1 MVAATVAELHL
12 IGFGAEGQGD
22 HLVAQADAEDGQL
35 AMELPDQ
42 VNDRHHI
49 LRVARAVGQEQPVR
63 GEGQDGFGGGVVGH
77 HGHVA
82 AEFVQLAH
90 DVQLDAAVHR
100 HHVEPVVGR
109 AGVPLLFAGNPA
121 HLVGGHLVAPEDFHG
136 FLVGRVG
143 GGDQHLLASL
153 VPDDAG
159 EPSGVHAL
167 DAGDA
172 VFLQDFRQRFGVAE
186 VGGHVVVFPH
196 DHAAH
201 GGGFGFVVLV
211 GDAVV
216 ADQRIGH
223 HHRLGGV
230 AGVGHDFLIPRHG
243 RVEHDLVHR
252 VHVGPEPPAQ
262 HFQPVF
268 HHDLATLVHCSSA
281 LLMNCHFSSLPLA
294 GEGVRRG
301 TKFEK
306 VRKVNSRLT
315 DEVFL
320 FQTYSHIYRW
330 VHLIRAARTDLTSLS
345 FFVPR
350 GSPSPARGRLFD
362 IPFTLYSFNSSF
374 PLPRQSFPPP
384 WSSPHPRWFP
394 SRRRGWRCPWR
405 RTAAGRWCRVYLG
418 RSR

>member
-1 MVAATVAELHL
+1 MVAAPVAELHL
-12 IGFGAEGQGD
+12 IGFRAEGQGN
-22 HLVAQADAEDGQL
+22 HLVAQADAKDGQL
-35 AMELPDQ
+35 AVQLFDQ
-42 VNDRHHI
+42 IDDRHNV

-63 GEGQDGFGGGVVGH
+63 GEGEDGFGGGVVGH

-82 AEFVQLAH
+82 AKLVQLAH

-100 HHVEPVVGR
+100 HHVEPMVGR
-109 AGVPLLFAGNPA
+109 AGVPLLFAADAP
-121 HLVGGHLVAPEDFHG
+121 HLVGGHLVAAQHLHS
-136 FLVGRVG
+136 FLMGRVSA
-143 GGDQHLLASL
+143 GDQHLLAAL

-159 EPSGVHAL
+159 EPAGVHAL

-196 DHAAH
+196 DHAAQ
-201 GGGFGFVVLV
+201 GGGLGFVVLV

-243 RVEHDLVHR
+243 RVEHDLVHC
-252 VHVGPEPPAQ
+252 VHVGPEAPAH

-294 GEGVRRG
+294 GEGGPRG
-301 TKFEK
+301 TKKE
-306 VRKVNSRLT
+306 R
-315 DEVFL
+315 EVK
-320 FQTYSHIYRW
+320 S
-330 VHLIRAARTDLTSLS
+330 IRAARM
-345 FFVPR
+345 R
-350 GSPSPARGRLFD
+350 
-362 IPFTLYSFNSSF
+362 
-374 PLPRQSFPPP
+374 
-384 WSSPHPRWFP
+384 
-394 SRRRGWRCPWR
+394 
-405 RTAAGRWCRVYLG
+405 
-418 RSR
+418 